1 MPRYIND
8 DAPVTPGIRQAARIT
23 ADDLKQIMIRQYNA
37 SVSVKQ
43 CNAVFDENNYSDHNQ
58 AVTDLMAVLTCDEQK
73 VSVDRSNIDFE
84 NDILQLHDRMV
95 PLQSSHT
102 SSGKGKGE
110 GGEVG
115 RPAKENDEVADKT
128 LQNRASMG

>member
-1 MPRYIND
+1 MLPAIAMGQTQR
-8 DAPVTPGIRQAARIT
+8 GF
-23 ADDLKQIMIRQYNA
+23 LSQIY
-37 SVSVKQ
+37 
-43 CNAVFDENNYSDHNQ
+43 
-58 AVTDLMAVLTCDEQK
+58 
-73 VSVDRSNIDFE
+73 FE

-102 SSGKGKGE
+102 SSGKGE

-115 RPAKENDEVADKT
+115 RPAKDNDEAADKT